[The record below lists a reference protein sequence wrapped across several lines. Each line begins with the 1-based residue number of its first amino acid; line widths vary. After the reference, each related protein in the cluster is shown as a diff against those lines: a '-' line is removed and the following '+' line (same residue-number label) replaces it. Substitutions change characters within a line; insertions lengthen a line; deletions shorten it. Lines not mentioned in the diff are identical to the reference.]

1 MCLQCN
7 ASESLLKCGG
17 CEVTESGRIE
27 SESEARVDVFF
38 ALGMWNNSTPTAAAA
53 AAEMWSQLRRKRT
66 GCANG
71 AVAKRQATEF
81 NVAGEFL
88 G

>member
-1 MCLQCN
+1 M
-7 ASESLLKCGG
+7 
-17 CEVTESGRIE
+17 TETGRIE

-38 ALGMWNNSTPTAAAA
+38 ALGMWNNSTPTAAAAAAAAA